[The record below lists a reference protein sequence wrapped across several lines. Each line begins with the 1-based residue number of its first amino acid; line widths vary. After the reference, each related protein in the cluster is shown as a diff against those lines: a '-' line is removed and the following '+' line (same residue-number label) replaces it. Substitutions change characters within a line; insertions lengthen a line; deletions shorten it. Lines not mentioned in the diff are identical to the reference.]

1 MQYMVRLDDITPYMD
16 RAKFAAVKA
25 VLDKY
30 GIRPVIGV
38 VPECKDKSIYGAED
52 KRYDEAEFIAL
63 IEELKDNGWVIA
75 QHGTEHVYK
84 TEDSGLLGINPFS
97 EFSGLSY
104 EEQYDKLKRG
114 LNKLNKAGIK
124 PDLFMAPGHS
134 FDLNTLKA
142 LKELGFKALTDGL
155 YNNPYIREG
164 ILFVPCTLTA
174 YSKLKGIDTICLHP
188 NMMNEH
194 DVAELDAF
202 LNEHQSE
209 AIRYDYEKLCGMAK
223 EYGSL
228 ISSAEARALSL
239 RQKRDKI
246 ANTPKLSEYLVY
258 TDHPN
263 KVIKMIRRLFL
274 SPLLLTG
281 KFDNDNKKQ
290 QETD

>member
-114 LNKLNKAGIK
+114 LNKLNEAGIK

-174 YSKLKGIDTICLHP
+174 YSRLKGTDTVCLHP
-188 NMMNEH
+188 NMMDEN
-194 DVAELDAF
+194 DLAELDAF
-202 LNEHQSE
+202 LSEHRNE
-209 AIRYDYEKLCGMAK
+209 AICYNYGKLYAMAK
-223 EYGSL
+223 EYGPL
-228 ISSAEARALSL
+228 ISSAEANALKM
-239 RQKRDKI
+239 RQKRDKA
-246 ANTPKLSEYLVY
+246 ANSPKLSNYLVY
-258 TDHPN
+258 TNHPN
-263 KVIKMIRRLFL
+263 RVIKMIKRVFL

-281 KFDNDNKKQ
+281 KFDDIDKTK
-290 QETD
+290 